1 MKVKEYLNSLARVNG
16 TTRLDAFSD
25 GVFAIIVT
33 LLILEVKVPPLEKGF
48 SNSDVLYALRETT
61 PEFISFAFSF
71 FVVAIYWVNH
81 HHYMHLLDKTDWNV
95 LWYNNHFLFWLCV
108 IPFTTAFIGENP
120 TQPIVVAVY
129 AFVMMMSGLS
139 FVMMGHHTFFR
150 APDLLKVNLP
160 HDYKVK
166 EFRRGYAGVGSYAL
180 ATVLALIYVKASLVL
195 LFLIPFAYFIPN
207 LIQANKEENEIEKS

>member
-1 MKVKEYLNSLARVNG
+1 MKVKEYLNSLARIKG
-16 TTRLDAFSD
+16 TSRLDAFSD

-33 LLILEVKVPPLEKGF
+33 LLILEVRVPHLEKEF
-48 SNSDVLYALRETT
+48 SNRDVLHAIREIA

-81 HHYMHLLDKTDWNV
+81 HHYMHLIDKTDWKV

-120 TQPIVVAVY
+120 TQPVVVAVY
-129 AFVMMMSGLS
+129 SFVMMMSGLS
-139 FVMMGHHTFFR
+139 FVIMGNHTFFR
-150 APDLLKVNLP
+150 APDLLKESIP

-166 EFRRGYAGVGSYAL
+166 EFRRGYAGVASYAL
-180 ATVLALIYVKASLVL
+180 ATVLALIYLKASLVL

-207 LIQANKEENEIEKS
+207 LIQANREEDEIEGS